1 MKSNSEI
8 DYIANYL
15 KRLRIQNDIPIEPIT
30 DELGVTYQEYIKWEE
45 SKECS
50 VPINYVVKLAN
61 LYNIEPVELASNL
74 ISTIGLKSNN
84 KKYIVST
91 EQELNEFRNYIN
103 DLRDQK
109 ILTKAEYDL
118 VEHCLNIISKYDKD
132 NEERGF
138 DTAEIKMLNPKVLNN
153 VIMYHSASTMNNSKF
168 SMIDGVLTSDKFN
181 LTAISSLLKRYRLK
195 MGYTFEMIAEK
206 VGVTP
211 EIVYLYECGNLTLMY
226 KIFVNAL
233 FKFYKI
239 PDKYIDKPNTHEFM
253 EYTEESLRFL
263 GMYNT
268 SNKVI
273 KKIMN
278 KLLKR

>member
-1 MKSNSEI
+1 MKNSKKI
-8 DYIANYL
+8 DCTDNYI
-15 KRLRIQNDIPIEPIT
+15 KRLRIQNNIPIEFIT
-30 DELGVTYQEYIKWEE
+30 DELGVTNQEYIKWEE
-45 SKECS
+45 SKECN

-74 ISTIGLKSNN
+74 MSSIELRPNN
-84 KKYIVST
+84 KEYIVST

-103 DLRDQK
+103 DLKDKK
-109 ILTKAEYDL
+109 ILNKAEYDL
-118 VEHCLNIISKYDKD
+118 VEYCLNIISKYDK
-132 NEERGF
+132 NNKEHGF

-153 VIMYHSASTMNNSKF
+153 IIMYHSESTMNNAKF
-168 SMIDGVLTSDKFN
+168 GMINGILTSDKFN

-211 EIVYLYECGNLTLMY
+211 EIVYLYECGNLTFMY
-226 KIFVNAL
+226 RIFVNAL

-268 SNKVI
+268 SDKVI

-278 KLLKR
+278 KLLR